1 LHDNPTFGMIIGMT
15 KGTKTMRTH
24 KISISLPDQQYDFI
38 QHYQA
43 EHHYKTRSEVIKK
56 ALYLLQQV
64 QLEACYEEANQEIDN
79 DFEITTTDGLEED
92 ETW

>member
-1 LHDNPTFGMIIGMT
+1 MQARKL
-15 KGTKTMRTH
+15 
-24 KISISLPDQQYDFI
+24 SISLPKEQYDFI
-38 QHYQA
+38 EDYQR

-64 QLEACYEEANQEIDN
+64 QLESFYKEANQEIDAAF
-79 DFEITTTDGLEED
+79 DITTLDGIEKN